1 MKKEKIALLVDSGC
15 DLEADFIKK
24 HSIYVAPFLLN
35 YDGEE
40 YVDGTGIDPLEV
52 YRRFPQQIPKTSTPS
67 IQTVEDIVGQI
78 IADGYE
84 SIIAIDVSD
93 HLSSTISTISLV
105 LAEHPE
111 IPSFVLN
118 TKNISIG
125 SGFLAMWAAKKIK
138 EGMSFAELTEQLP
151 EKVRDSTVFFY
162 MDTLDYLKAGGRIG
176 GVTSVVGS
184 LLKIRPIISCDAD
197 GTYHTAALIR
207 GDKNAKKKLLEL
219 AGQFAGDEPCW
230 LALLNGAAPDEAA
243 AIKPTLKKQIRRGKI
258 VAEHQ
263 ITASLAVHTGPGLL
277 GIGVLK
283 NP

>member
-1 MKKEKIALLVDSGC
+1 MKKEKIAVLVDSGC
-15 DLEADFIKK
+15 DLEASYMKK
-24 HSIYVAPFLLN
+24 NAIYVAPFLVN

-40 YVDGTGIDPLEV
+40 YTDGTGIDPLEI
-52 YRRFPQQIPKTSTPS
+52 YRRFPECIPKTSTPS
-67 IQTVEDIVGQI
+67 IQTVEDIVNQI

-84 SIIAIDVSD
+84 AIVAIDVSD
-93 HLSSTISTISLV
+93 QLSSTISTVSLV
-105 LAEHPE
+105 LSEHSE

-125 SGFLAMWAAKKIK
+125 SGFLAMWAVKKIK
-138 EGMSFAELTEQLP
+138 EGMSFTDLKKYLP
-151 EKVRDSTVFFY
+151 EKVKDSRVFFY

-184 LLKIRPIISCDAD
+184 LLKIRPIISCDAN
-197 GTYHTAALIR
+197 GRYETVALIR

-219 AGQFAGDEPCW
+219 ASAFSQGNPCW
-230 LALLNGAAPDEAA
+230 LALLNGAAQEEAA
-243 AIKPTLKKQIRRGKI
+243 AMKPMLKKELRKGKI

-277 GIGVLK
+277 GIGVLR

>member
-1 MKKEKIALLVDSGC
+1 MKREKIALLVDSGC
-15 DLEADFIKK
+15 DLEASFIQKY
-24 HSIYVAPFLLN
+24 SIYVAPFLVN

-40 YVDGTGIDPLEV
+40 YTDGVDLDPLEV

-67 IQTVEDIVGQI
+67 IQTVEDTVRQI

-84 SIIAIDVSD
+84 SIVAIDVSD
-93 HLSSTISTISLV
+93 QLSSTISTVSMV
-105 LAEHPE
+105 LSEHSE

-138 EGMSFAELTEQLP
+138 EGMRFADLKKYLP
-151 EKVRDSTVFFY
+151 EKVKDSKVLFY

-197 GTYHTAALIR
+197 GRYETVALIR

-219 AGQFAGDEPCW
+219 AGTFSQGNPCW
-230 LALLNGAAPDEAA
+230 LALLNGAAPEEAEA
-243 AIKPTLKKQIRRGKI
+243 MKPMLKKEIRKGKI

-277 GIGVLK
+277 GIGILR